1 MNHFFTPPE
10 NISDEFISILGID
23 VNHIKNVLR
32 MKIDEEVLVSDGF
45 ENDYYCKIYSVYDDE
60 IKLKIIKKEKAK
72 TELSSKFVLFQGL
85 PKSDKMEMIVQK
97 AVELGVFEI
106 VPVQTKR
113 AIVKLDEKKEKAKI
127 ARWQSISNSAAKQCQ
142 RNVIPIIKPVMTFNQ
157 ALTYAKE
164 LDINIIPYENFKD
177 IKSTRKTIDNIK
189 EGMSVGIFIGPE
201 GGFDQEEVKKAFE
214 YDVKP
219 ISLGRR
225 ILRTETAGL
234 AILSIL
240 MFNLEKEEE

>member
-10 NISDEFISILGID
+10 NISEEFISILGID

-32 MKIDEEVLVSDGF
+32 MKVDEEVLVSDGF
-45 ENDYYCKIYSVYDDE
+45 ENDYYCKIYSVDEDE
-60 IKLKIIKKEKAK
+60 IKLKIINKEKAK

-85 PKSDKMEMIVQK
+85 PKSDKMELIVQK

-113 AIVKLDEKKEKAKI
+113 TIVKLDEKKEKAKI
-127 ARWQSISNSAAKQCQ
+127 NRWQSISESAAKQCQ
-142 RNVIPIIKPVMTFNQ
+142 RNVIPKIKPVMTFNQ
-157 ALTYAKE
+157 ALSYAKE

-177 IKSTRKTIDNIK
+177 IKSTRKTIDNIN
-189 EGMSVGIFIGPE
+189 EGMSVGVFIGPE
-201 GGFDQEEVKKAFE
+201 GGFDQEEIKKAFE
-214 YDVKP
+214 YDVMP

-240 MFNLEKEEE
+240 MFNLEKE